1 MIDDLP
7 VKCSTCVT
15 LKGWLLAVGGEDSD
29 ENNDNIYSH
38 NTGTNSWEVISHM
51 PTPRHW
57 CLVTVLPGNKLM
69 VGGENNTGYTDEVAI
84 RSTQYMCVEIHD

>member
-1 MIDDLP
+1 MLITALQVQAPPDRIL
-7 VKCSTCVT
+7 ST
-15 LKGWLLAVGGEDSD
+15 D
-29 ENNDNIYSH
+29 ESNNNIYSH

-69 VGGENNTGYTDEVAI
+69 VVGGVNNTGYTDEV
-84 RSTQYMCVEIHD
+84 EIIIT